1 MKSRK
6 SSTACPYS
14 RFWYC
19 SSAAAYVRATW
30 STCGAGSP
38 AGIRSDSGAGRL
50 AGAGRGGAGAI
61 DTSAGSTAGEES
73 GRAEEDQGRPGA
85 SHDAATVAASVPKV
99 KKAGGEPAIGGGL
112 SEEDHLDRAARL
124 DRRVRRDDRQAV
136 GE

>member
-14 RFWYC
+14 RFRYC
-19 SSAAAYVRATW
+19 SSAAAYARATG

-38 AGIRSDSGAGRL
+38 GGVRSESGEGRL
-50 AGAGRGGAGAI
+50 AAGGVGGDVGAGAI

-85 SHDAATVAASVPKV
+85 SHDAATVAATAAKV
-99 KKAGGEPAIGGGL
+99 KKAA
-112 SEEDHLDRAARL
+112 
-124 DRRVRRDDRQAV
+124 
-136 GE
+136 